1 MERPAEIVTPSPPD
15 AKRAAHVERGME
27 CLPVEGT
34 FFLGFQLVSELGRGT
49 FSRVFLAHQTELSNR
64 EVVVKI
70 SVDLFN
76 QSQVLPQLQ
85 HTNIVP
91 IYSAHSAGPLQA
103 LCMPYFGRTTLAHVL
118 KTLHAE
124 ALPETGQYLVNLLRG
139 ALPAGQADNVAVQTV
154 PDPAADRLPLKR
166 LEKLSYVHAM
176 LWIAAQLA
184 EGLAYAHER
193 GVVHGDLKPS
203 NILLGDDGLPMLL
216 DFNLSEEL
224 RSPGADSNLGGT
236 LPYMSPEHLDAF
248 QGGRQPV
255 DARSDI
261 FSLGV
266 ILYEMLT
273 ARLPYPM
280 LSGPPAEIMPRLAV
294 ERASRAGK
302 LRPWN
307 RAVSPAVESMV
318 LRCLAP
324 DPSRRYQSARDLA
337 EDIERH
343 LENRPLRH
351 AQEPSLKERLGKWLR
366 RHPRVKSPVT
376 LATLAIIV
384 LALFLV
390 PTLWLGW
397 EEDREKNKKDLAY
410 RVRVEQ
416 RVAAIAAADS
426 GYREFQNLLPV
437 AQRLEEF
444 LILNQL
450 HFDADSS
457 GSNLKD
463 LIAASK
469 RVLDSYQVTT
479 NSSWQNLPLFYDLRP
494 DDQQRL
500 RPEVAEL
507 LFWLASAYRL
517 DPSGKKSP
525 DMLAAAWDVN
535 RRAEGCYVPAKL
547 PPAFVLQKARLAAEL
562 GKKDAMEILVRVE
575 KMPLQTAW
583 DYYAAAFELATFR
596 KVDEAVGLLNKSLA
610 RDPNHFPAQLLLAV
624 CRHNL
629 ARYSPQSRR
638 LEETAAA
645 YSTCIAL
652 KPSFVPPYFHR
663 GQIHLSDPQQR
674 SWELARADADIVL
687 RKRPDWVAARVLRAR
702 ALFQEARARLGGK
715 CTGDIPIA
723 VREESNKILN
733 EAVQELGIAL
743 KFAPEQGEIYFYRGK
758 LYQALKDEG
767 KATADFAKLSQIKPA
782 SAEGWSFRARAR
794 LAEIDSLPA
803 PSDKEKE
810 VLTKDALDDLEQAL
824 KIDAGHLPSLIA
836 KARILAERKGQN
848 QDALATLDRLVALYP
863 DYSPALGQR
872 GLLHARLGQH
882 LKAYDDVVRL
892 LDRHPDPAHHYQAAK
907 IYAVTSKF
915 QAGDRQQALKQLSFA
930 LRNGHGWEHFQ
941 TDPDLES
948 LRGEAE
954 YQKLV
959 QIAPILARPVPPR
972 MRPPE
977 KKINP

>member
-1 MERPAEIVTPSPPD
+1 Y
-15 AKRAAHVERGME
+15 
-27 CLPVEGT
+27 
-34 FFLGFQLVSELGRGT
+34 QLVSELGRGAL
-49 FSRVFLAHQTELSNR
+49 SRVFLARQTELCNR

-103 LCMPYFGRTTLAHVL
+103 LCMPFFGRTTLAHVL
-118 KTLHAE
+118 KTLQAD
-124 ALPETGQYLVNLLRG
+124 ALPETGQYLVSQLRG
-139 ALPAGQADNVAVQTV
+139 TLPATPTGNVVSPAIL

-184 EGLAYAHER
+184 EGLAHAHER
-193 GVVHGDLKPS
+193 GVVHGDLKPT
-203 NILLGDDGLPMLL
+203 NILLGNDGLPMLL

-224 RSPGADSNLGGT
+224 RSPGEDSNLAGT

-337 EDIERH
+337 EDINRH
-343 LENRPLRH
+343 LENRPLRYV
-351 AQEPSLKERLGKWLR
+351 QEPSLKERLGKWLR

-376 LATLAIIV
+376 LATLAIIA
-384 LALFLV
+384 LASFLI

-397 EEDREKNKKDLAY
+397 QEDREKNRKDLAY

-416 RVAAIAAADS
+416 RVAAIAAAEA
-426 GYREFQNLLPV
+426 GYREFQDLLPV
-437 AQRLEEF
+437 AKRLEEF
-444 LILNQL
+444 LILSQL
-450 HFDADSS
+450 HFDEDSS
-457 GSNLKD
+457 GGNLKD
-463 LIAASK
+463 HITASK
-469 RVLDSYQVTT
+469 RVLELYKVTT
-479 NSSWQNLPLFYDLRP
+479 NSFWQDLTLFYDLRP
-494 DDQQRL
+494 DEQQRL

-507 LFWLASAYRL
+507 LYWLANAYCL
-517 DPSGKKSP
+517 DPSGKKPP
-525 DMLAAAWDVN
+525 DILAAAWDLN
-535 RRAEGCYVPAKL
+535 QRAEGCYVPAKL
-547 PPAFVLQKARLAAEL
+547 PPGFVLQKARLAAEL
-562 GKKDAMEILVRVE
+562 GKKDARDILVRAQ

-583 DYYAAAFELATFR
+583 DYYTAAFELATFR

-629 ARYSPQSRR
+629 ARYSPQGRR

-645 YSTCIAL
+645 YTTCIAL
-652 KPSFVPPYFHR
+652 KPSFVPAYFHR
-663 GQIHLSDPQQR
+663 GQIHLSDPQQK
-674 SWELARADADIVL
+674 SWEPARADADMVL

-715 CTGDIPIA
+715 PGQA
-723 VREESNKILN
+723 VPVAKESNKILN
-733 EAVQELGIAL
+733 EAVQELTGAL
-743 KFAPEQGEIYFYRGK
+743 KFAADHGEIYFYRGK

-767 KATADFAKLSQIKPA
+767 KAAADFARLSQIKPA

-794 LAEIDSLPA
+794 LAELDGPPA
-803 PSDKEKE
+803 KSDKEKDA
-810 VLTKDALDDLEQAL
+810 LTKDALDDLEHAL

-836 KARILAERKGQN
+836 KARILAERQGQN

-882 LKAYDDVVRL
+882 LKAYDDVIRL

-907 IYAVTSKF
+907 IYALTSKS
-915 QAGDRQQALKQLSFA
+915 QAQDRQHALKQLSFA

-941 TDPDLES
+941 IDPDLES

-977 KKINP
+977 KKTKP